1 MTQNGKMLTLLNIGY
16 EFVDVNYI
24 ILYFSVCL
32 KIFIIIKKK
41 ESGERKQENFP
52 KDGQDIERAANTDI
66 LLQPGRN
73 ARGNNEPCGSHD
85 TTLLS
90 PPLTA

>member
-32 KIFIIIKKK
+32 KIFIIKSKKK
-41 ESGERKQENFP
+41 KRGGKVGKEN
-52 KDGQDIERAANTDI
+52 KSISLKTVKM
-66 LLQPGRN
+66 
-73 ARGNNEPCGSHD
+73 
-85 TTLLS
+85 
-90 PPLTA
+90 